1 MVMDL
6 DVGAEKEEIQ
16 TRPFV
21 QMIGDSVRGHYFQAS
36 LKNELQQQM
45 PGIGA
50 KMFETDMTTDMSVTP
65 DVSLNHTKACMK
77 RCVA

>member
-1 MVMDL
+1 V
-6 DVGAEKEEIQ
+6 ATIF
-16 TRPFV
+16 RP
-21 QMIGDSVRGHYFQAS
+21 R

-50 KMFETDMTTDMSVTP
+50 KMFETDMTIDMSGTP